1 MSFAIIRNEKMTRT
15 EAKGSYVHNERRT
28 KGHMN
33 KDIDSEKTHLNYYL
47 KKNELSYIKEFDRL
61 KKENNFLHK
70 VVDRFKEIIN
80 VFITW
85 ICKKFYM
92 GAENNLIRDFER
104 ENNILIDAEKQVKRE
119 ERDKDFEMER

>member
-1 MSFAIIRNEKMTRT
+1 MSYAIIRNEKMTRT
-15 EAKGSYVHNERRT
+15 EAKGSYVHNERKT